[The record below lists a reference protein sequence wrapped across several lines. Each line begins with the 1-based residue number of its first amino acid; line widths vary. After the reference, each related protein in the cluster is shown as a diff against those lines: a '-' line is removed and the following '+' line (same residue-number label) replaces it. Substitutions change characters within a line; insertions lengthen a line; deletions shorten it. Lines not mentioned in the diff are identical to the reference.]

1 MPYITIYEK
10 NIEMYIEIEDF
21 VDECSTNE
29 INILI
34 KYLKQEGHLNS
45 DKFNANETFLDIEWA
60 KTIKKIS
67 GNNRLRLSIE
77 DEEIIRKIA
86 NK

>member
-1 MPYITIYEK
+1 MPYITKYQDV
-10 NIEMYIEIEDF
+10 EMDIEIEEF
-21 VDECSTNE
+21 VDECTTGE

-34 KYLKQEGHLNS
+34 KYLKKEGHLNS
-45 DKFNANETFLDIEWA
+45 DEFNANKTLLDIEWA
-60 KTIKKIS
+60 KIIKKIS

-77 DEEIIRKIA
+77 EEEIIRKIA

>member
-1 MPYITIYEK
+1 MPYITKYQDV
-10 NIEMYIEIEDF
+10 EMDIEIEEF
-21 VDECSTNE
+21 VDECTTGE

-34 KYLKQEGHLNS
+34 KYLKKEGHLNS
-45 DKFNANETFLDIEWA
+45 DEFNANETLLDIEWA
-60 KTIKKIS
+60 KIIKKIS

-86 NK
+86 KK

>member
-1 MPYITIYEK
+1 MPYITKYQDV
-10 NIEMYIEIEDF
+10 EMDIEIEEF
-21 VDECSTNE
+21 VDECTTGE

-34 KYLKQEGHLNS
+34 KYLKKEGHLNS
-45 DKFNANETFLDIEWA
+45 DEFNANETLLDIEWA
-60 KTIKKIS
+60 KIIKKIS

-77 DEEIIRKIA
+77 EEEIIRKIA

>member
-1 MPYITIYEK
+1 MPYITKYQDV
-10 NIEMYIEIEDF
+10 EMDIEIEEF
-21 VDECSTNE
+21 VDECTTGE

-34 KYLKQEGHLNS
+34 KYLKKEGYLNL
-45 DKFNANETFLDIEWA
+45 DEFNANETLLDIEWA
-60 KTIKKIS
+60 KIIKKIS